1 MKKFVLRVILFS
13 IASICLL
20 FLLDG
25 FVSGQLKRSSNRIY
39 ASWYDLMQGD
49 INSDVV
55 ILGSSRAWVQFSPKI
70 LDSTLHCVSYN
81 LGIDGSCLNR
91 QITKYELYRLKNNK
105 PERILLNVDFF
116 SFGFTQGYESYQY
129 YPYFYDRDVRERI
142 FPQESFSWAEK
153 WIPFYRY
160 THLGINNI
168 PFDRRSLNKG
178 FHAVES
184 SWNGETLREM
194 SPIDVEFDERTL
206 HLFTSFLDR
215 AQEEDIPVVFVYSPV
230 YFKAKD
236 FIRNHEQFERCLEG
250 FRKEYSLTFLRYD
263 DIPICR
269 DTTYFYNA
277 THLNKK
283 GAELFTKQLASDL
296 SRLGWESN
304 AI

>member
-39 ASWYDLMQGD
+39 SSWYDLMQGN
-49 INSDVV
+49 INSDVI

-70 LDSTLHCVSYN
+70 LDSTLHCDSYN

-129 YPYFYDRDVRERI
+129 YPYFYDRDVRERV

-168 PFDRRSLNKG
+168 LFDYRLLNKG

-184 SWNGETLREM
+184 SWNGKSLREM

-206 HLFTSFLDR
+206 HLFTSFLER
-215 AQEEDIPVVFVYSPV
+215 AQEEEVSVILVYSPV

-236 FIRNHEQFERCLEG
+236 LIRNHEQFERCLEG

-269 DTTYFYNA
+269 DTTFFYNA

-296 SRLGWESN
+296 SRLGWDF
-304 AI
+304 